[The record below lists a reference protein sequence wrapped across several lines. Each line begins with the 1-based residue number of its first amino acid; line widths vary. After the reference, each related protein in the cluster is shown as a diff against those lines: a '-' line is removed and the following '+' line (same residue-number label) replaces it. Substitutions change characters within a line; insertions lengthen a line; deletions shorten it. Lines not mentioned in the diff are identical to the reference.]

1 MSRRSLAVRFLSL
14 GIAAAAFAAVPAAF
28 AADEAPPAVDN
39 AKVSFAG
46 VINSN
51 AVYVR
56 SGPGE
61 NYYATLKLDKGAQV
75 TVVGLKFDWLKVVP
89 PDGSFSYVAKA
100 YVEKRGDGS
109 VGRVTKPDLNVRAG
123 SDLNAMKTTVQ
134 TKLDQNEDV
143 AILGEQ
149 DEYFKIKPPT
159 GAYLYINKQF
169 VDPVKQLPPVATVN
183 PSTGKE
189 SDPISSAPLAAP
201 IVSKTPDAPAAG
213 AQGATASAASTTQ
226 PSNQV
231 AAAPTTQSS
240 GGDAQAS
247 ATTQPAPP
255 TAEAQFDTLES
266 AFLDATNQPLDK
278 QPIDDLLKQYTELTK
293 NSDLPVSMERI
304 AEMRI
309 GTLKVR
315 ADARDQ
321 FLEAQKMQAEAKA
334 RQQALKAEQEELA
347 QRVKDNDVQIYSA
360 LGTLRTSSL
369 QQSGQTLYRLTD
381 PGTGRTLLY
390 LRSSD
395 AKYAALLNQFIG
407 VRGQIIEDA
416 QMNLKIITPTEA
428 EQVDQSKVGN
438 TVTAQVIPPT
448 LLPKAPTASIS
459 GN

>member
-1 MSRRSLAVRFLSL
+1 MSRRSLAVRFLAF
-14 GIAAAAFAAVPAAF
+14 GFTAAVFAAAPAVF
-28 AADEAPPAVDN
+28 AADDTPPAVDN

-51 AVYVR
+51 AVYIR

-134 TKLDQNEDV
+134 TKLDQNDDV

-169 VDPVKQLPPVATVN
+169 VDPVKQLPPVATAN

-189 SDPISSAPLAAP
+189 SEPISSAPLAAP
-201 IVSKTPDAPAAG
+201 IVSKTPDAPTAG
-213 AQGATASAASTTQ
+213 GATASTSTTQ
-226 PSNQV
+226 PSNQA
-231 AAAPTTQSS
+231 AAAPTTQST
-240 GGDAQAS
+240 GDAQAA
-247 ATTQPAPP
+247 ATTQPTTPS
-255 TAEAQFDTLES
+255 AEAQFDTLEA

-395 AKYAALLNQFIG
+395 AKYAGLLNQFIG

-416 QMNLKIITPTEA
+416 QMNLKIITPTDA